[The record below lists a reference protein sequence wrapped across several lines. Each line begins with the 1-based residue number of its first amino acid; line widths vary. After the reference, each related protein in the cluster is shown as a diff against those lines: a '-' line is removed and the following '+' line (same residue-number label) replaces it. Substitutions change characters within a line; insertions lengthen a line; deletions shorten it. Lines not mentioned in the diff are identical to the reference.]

1 MLWAKLF
8 SLSWVIDT
16 QMSLSVSSFIIHAH
30 IYIILFSCV
39 FKYFIINSKRKII
52 QVGED
57 SEKNIHGRI
66 TRVWK
71 SHFMKEALRIT
82 VKNTI
87 FSSK

>member
-1 MLWAKLF
+1 MGKVVFLKLGNRHTNV
-8 SLSWVIDT
+8 SLC
-16 QMSLSVSSFIIHAH
+16 FFFHYNAH